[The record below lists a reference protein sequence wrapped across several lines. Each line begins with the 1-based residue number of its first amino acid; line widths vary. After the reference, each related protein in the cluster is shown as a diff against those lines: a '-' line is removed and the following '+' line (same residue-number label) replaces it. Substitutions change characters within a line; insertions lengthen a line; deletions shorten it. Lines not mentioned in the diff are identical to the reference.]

1 MRYMGVTTLAFD
13 DGANALLID
22 GFFSRPDLLSL
33 SLGKI
38 SPDIARIEKGLLRG
52 NIKSL
57 DAVLVAH
64 SHHDHAM
71 DAPVVAS
78 LKGADLVGSSSLK
91 TMTVGYTGVK
101 PTVTVVH
108 GGETL
113 RYGPYE
119 VTVFRSPH
127 APCAL
132 YTGPIITPVTPP
144 VRASEYQGGEN
155 FSYLVKYK
163 NQRILVHPS
172 ANVESGMYRGIRAEV
187 VLLGIGTLGWQNKAF
202 IDAYWANVVVAT
214 GAKLVIPIHWD
225 DFTRSADTDL
235 SPAPFLLGDFRGGM
249 RALDTRAQDAEILV
263 RLPLLYEPMDLNSNA
278 SRVLIH
284 NLGERL

>member
-1 MRYMGVTTLAFD
+1 MGVTTLAFD

-132 YTGPIITPVTPP
+132 YTGPIVTPVTPP

-278 SRVLIH
+278 P
-284 NLGERL
+284 